1 MNRPNLLIIRNS
13 EENLQD
19 LKTLLRPE
27 KYGLTEVPQNTDMEL
42 FFRQENPDLVLVC
55 CHRKQANGSLKIVDN
70 IRRHNQQIPIIL
82 LTKHSSESRAIAA
95 LRAGVTDYFKIPY
108 SEAELLACFE
118 RHLSNGQ
125 GRRGQVSEPYTTCS
139 HQPQPLIGD
148 SQPMREIAA
157 YMAKIAATDS
167 TVLITGETGT
177 GKELVAEQIH
187 CNSLRRLRP
196 FVSINCAALPE
207 NLVESELFGFDRGAF
222 TGAVAAK
229 RGKFEQAQGGTVFL
243 DEIGDM
249 SLHSQAKILHCIE
262 TKEIYPLGGQ
272 RVLPLDIRII
282 AATNQEPE
290 KLMAEGSFRS
300 DLFYRLNVARIH
312 LPPLRD
318 RKQDIP
324 RLVEHTVEK
333 LNGRFGR
340 QVEGLTEEA
349 MSFLYRYHWPGN
361 VRELINLLEA
371 AFINLPAKKISF
383 VDLPQQFLKQIETA
397 SGRSEDERN
406 RIVSALLETN
416 WNKSTAAQNLK
427 WSRMTLYRKIAKYNI
442 VQKRTPARKGHS
454 SLSPSP

>member
-1 MNRPNLLIIRNS
+1 MKQPSLLIVRNS
-13 EENLQD
+13 SQNLQD
-19 LKTLLRPE
+19 LKKLLRPK
-27 KYGLTEVPQNTDMEL
+27 KYDLTEVPQNADMAL
-42 FFRQENPDLVLVC
+42 FFRQENPDLVVVC
-55 CHRKQANGSLKIVDN
+55 CHRQQATGSLKIVDN
-70 IRRHNQQIPIIL
+70 IRRHNQRIPIIL
-82 LTKHSSESRAIAA
+82 LTKHSSESLAIAA

-108 SEAELLACFE
+108 SGIELLACFE
-118 RHLSNGQ
+118 RHLSDGK
-125 GRRGQVSEPYTTCS
+125 GRRGPVSEPYPTCS
-139 HQPQPLIGD
+139 LQPQPLIGD

-157 YMAKIAATDS
+157 YMAKISAADS

-177 GKELVAEQIH
+177 GKELVAERIH
-187 CNSLRRLRP
+187 CNSLRCLRP

-229 RGKFEQAQGGTVFL
+229 KGKFEQAQDGTVFL

-249 SLHSQAKILHCIE
+249 SLYSQAKILHCIE

-290 KLMAEGSFRS
+290 KLIAEGSFRS

-324 RLVEHTVEK
+324 RLVAHTVEK
-333 LNGRFGR
+333 LNNRFGR
-340 QVEGLTEEA
+340 KVEGLTEEA

-361 VRELINLLEA
+361 VRELLNLLEA
-371 AFINLPAKKISF
+371 AFINLPAKKIAF
-383 VDLPQQFLKQIETA
+383 VDLPQQFLNQIENA
-397 SGRSEDERN
+397 SGKPEDERN

-416 WNKSTAAQNLK
+416 WNKSTAAQKLK

-442 VQKRTPARKGHS
+442 VQKRTPARKRHAG
-454 SLSPSP
+454 LSP